1 MTDRIYNSMTNLSS
15 EEIPYKIYLDRL
27 LNEFDQKDYEIW
39 IRTEEDYGRFISA
52 GVLKRSNRVAN
63 TVRLKGGIH
72 PIDNIFSQVVNTIR
86 ENLDLGKE
94 DGNLNSEKL
103 RLD

>member
-1 MTDRIYNSMTNLSS
+1 MTNLSS

-27 LNEFDQKDYEIW
+27 LNEFDQKDYEIR
-39 IRTEEDYGRFISA
+39 IKEEDYGRFISA

-86 ENLDLGKE
+86 ENLDLDKE
-94 DGNLNSEKL
+94 DDNLNS
-103 RLD
+103 

>member
-1 MTDRIYNSMTNLSS
+1 MTNRIYDFTTNLST
-15 EEIPYKIYLDRL
+15 EEIHYKIYFDRL
-27 LNEFDQKDYEIW
+27 LNEFNPDDYQIW
-39 IRTEEDYGRFISA
+39 IRTENFDRWISA

-86 ENLDLGKE
+86 ENLDQGKE
-94 DGNLNSEKL
+94 DDNLNS
-103 RLD
+103 